1 MRSRWRVQRQ
11 GLNYTSPLRTRRR
24 WQMKFGDWLEYGT
37 RALDEAGLCFGHGT
51 DNAADEAAW
60 LLLSALRLPVDESL
74 PGPDTPVSPEQE
86 EAIRSLL
93 AQRIESRQP
102 LAYLL
107 GEAYFAGL
115 RFEVGPEVLVP
126 RSPIAELIV
135 GRFRPWLQHPV
146 SRALDLCTGSGCIGI
161 AMAHHMPGMSVDAVD
176 ISPEALAVAR
186 RNCALHN
193 VQEAVTVIE
202 SDLFSALEGRRYGL
216 IVANPPYVG
225 EASWNALPAEY
236 QSEPRS
242 GLVSPGEGLALPL
255 AILRDAPEF
264 MEEGALLV
272 CEIGESAAAL
282 DRLLADL
289 PLTWVEFEHGG
300 EGVFTIDR
308 DELLDHR
315 PAVERAL
322 ESLSHVA

>member
-1 MRSRWRVQRQ
+1 
-11 GLNYTSPLRTRRR
+11 
-24 WQMKFGDWLEYGT
+24 MKLGDWLEYCA
-37 RALDEAGLCFGHGT
+37 RALDDAGLCFGHGT

-60 LLLSALRLPVDESL
+60 LLLSVLGLPVDAAL
-74 PGPDTPVSPEQE
+74 PSPNTVIGPEQE
-86 EAIRSLL
+86 DRIRSLL
-93 AQRIESRQP
+93 ARRIETRQP

-107 GEAYFAGL
+107 GEAWFAGL

-135 GRFRPWLQHPV
+135 RRFRPWLQHPV
-146 SRALDLCTGSGCIGI
+146 SLALDLCTGSGCIAI
-161 AMAHHMPGMSVDAVD
+161 AMAHHMPELRVDAVD
-176 ISPEALAVAR
+176 ISPAALAVAR

-193 VQEAVTVIE
+193 VQAAVTLYE
-202 SDLFSALEGRRYGL
+202 SDLFSTLEGQRYGL

-225 EASWNALPAEY
+225 EATWNALPAEY
-236 QSEPRS
+236 HSEPRN

-255 AILRDAPEF
+255 AILRDAPGF
-264 MEEGALLV
+264 MEQGALLV
-272 CEIGESAAAL
+272 CEVGESAAAL
-282 DRLLADL
+282 DRLLPDL
-289 PLTWVEFEHGG
+289 PLTWLEFEHGG

-315 PAVERAL
+315 PAVERAQ